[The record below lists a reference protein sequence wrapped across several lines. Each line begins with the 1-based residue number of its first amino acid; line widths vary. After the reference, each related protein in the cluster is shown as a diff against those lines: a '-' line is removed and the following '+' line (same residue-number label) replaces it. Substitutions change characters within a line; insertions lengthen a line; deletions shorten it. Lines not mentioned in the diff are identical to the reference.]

1 MSDERAI
8 ESMIMPTGTIPRS
21 RAEVDEIIAG
31 MREVTKDLMT
41 SKVKARKFLIKN
53 GYITKS
59 GKLTKRYG
67 G

>member
-1 MSDERAI
+1 MSFV
-8 ESMIMPTGTIPRS
+8 TTPRS
-21 RAEVDEIIAG
+21 EKEVDRIVAVISSA
-31 MREVTKDLMT
+31 TKELVT
-41 SKVKARKFLIKN
+41 SKKKARGFLIKN